1 MNLGSE
7 YRRIWIGNASS
18 NLADGVTFVAL
29 PLLAVEITNNPLVIA
44 ALSIFYTA
52 PRLLSVLGIGVLVD
66 RFDRRR
72 LLYLANFS
80 RAAIFAALTA
90 LVLADAT
97 PMAAL
102 YAVYAF
108 MGIVETISDSSAV
121 AVLPQAVPPED
132 LDRANAR
139 IAGTQTIVD
148 EFIGPPL
155 GGFLFGAAAF
165 APSLL
170 TVGAFLAAG
179 LAYWLLRR
187 NYSPASGGASGAGTP
202 DGSGPA
208 DQQAA
213 GVGGQ
218 IREGAAWAMHHPMV
232 RTLVVIGGLASV
244 GYMIPFSYL
253 VIYAR
258 DVLHLDATGYGLL
271 LSGSAL
277 GGLLGSLAAGRLR
290 RAIGYGWTIT
300 AALFTGMT
308 ALAVIAGTTNVWVVA
323 VALAVYMGHAVVW
336 NITATTI
343 RQRVIP
349 ARMMGRVGSVGRLV
363 GLTGLALGAALGGLL
378 AASLGLRIPFGV
390 AAAFFAAGGLL
401 ALSALRHFRAWEA
414 AAHRAGNDAGADSTP
429 GRSPDGAPDTAGGEP
444 GGGSAL
450 PRS

>member
-1 MNLGSE
+1 MNLGPE
-7 YRRIWIGNASS
+7 YRRIWIGNAAS

-29 PLLAVEITNNPLVIA
+29 PLLAATITQDPLAIA

-80 RAAIFAALTA
+80 RAVIFAALTA
-90 LVLADAT
+90 LVFAEAT

-108 MGIVETISDSSAV
+108 MGIVETISDSAAV
-121 AVLPQAVPPED
+121 AVLPQAVGPAG

-139 IAGTQTIVD
+139 IAGTQTVVD

-155 GGFLFGAAAF
+155 GGFLFAAAAF

-170 TVGAFLAAG
+170 TVGAFLGAG
-179 LAYWLLRR
+179 IAYWRLRL
-187 NYSPASGGASGAGTP
+187 NYSPTPGGGQIGAVTGAG
-202 DGSGPA
+202 DGDAGNSGRPA
-208 DQQAA
+208 
-213 GVGGQ
+213 VGIRRQ
-218 IREGAAWAMHHPMV
+218 IREGAAWAMSHRII
-232 RTLVVIGGLASV
+232 RTLIILGGLASA

-253 VIYAR
+253 VLYAQ
-258 DVLHLDATGYGLL
+258 DVLQLDATGYGLL

-277 GGLLGSLAAGRLR
+277 GGLLGSLAASRLR

-300 AALFTGMT
+300 AALFTGMA

-336 NITATTI
+336 NIMAGSI
-343 RQRVIP
+343 RQKVIP
-349 ARMMGRVGSVGRLV
+349 VHMMGRVGSVGRLV
-363 GLTGLALGAALGGLL
+363 GLAGLALGAALGGLL
-378 AASLGLRIPFGV
+378 AGALGLRIPFGV
-390 AAAFFAAGGLL
+390 AAAFFAAAGLL
-401 ALSALRHFRAWEA
+401 ALATLPHFRAWEQA
-414 AAHRAGNDAGADSTP
+414 SDAEAGTP
-429 GRSPDGAPDTAGGEP
+429 DRLPAGAPDAARGRPDDES
-444 GGGSAL
+444 GS
-450 PRS
+450 